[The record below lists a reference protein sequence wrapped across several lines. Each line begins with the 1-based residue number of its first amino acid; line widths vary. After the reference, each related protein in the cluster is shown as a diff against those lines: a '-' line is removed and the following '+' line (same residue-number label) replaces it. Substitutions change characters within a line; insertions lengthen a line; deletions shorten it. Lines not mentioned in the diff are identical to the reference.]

1 MAFTPK
7 TDTEAGELVESL
19 VQFLFG
25 GERTTEA
32 MRAGVE
38 QAFRRARHQHGSVI
52 YDRREWW
59 VGTDDFAQFTV
70 DRGRAPT
77 FSVPTVDV
85 IRHADL
91 SVWEGA
97 LAHEASNQALTWPLP
112 FDALEGVAGFTPEAV
127 NTGWI
132 LYALLDRAGRK
143 AGQIVLKL
151 YM

>member
-1 MAFTPK
+1 MAFTPN
-7 TDTEAGELVESL
+7 TDREAGDLVENL

-25 GERTTEA
+25 GERAYEA
-32 MRAGVE
+32 MRTGVE

-59 VGTDDFAQFTV
+59 IGTDDFAQFMV
-70 DRGRAPT
+70 DHGPAPT

-85 IRHADL
+85 IRSADL

-97 LAHEASNQALTWPLP
+97 LAREADNRALAWPLP
-112 FDALEGVAGFTPEAV
+112 FDALETVAGFTPEAV

-132 LYALLDRAGRK
+132 LYALLGRAGRQ
-143 AGQIVLKL
+143 AGHIVLKR
-151 YM
+151 YS

>member
-1 MAFTPK
+1 MAFTPD
-7 TDTEAGELVESL
+7 TDIEAAELVESL

-25 GERTTEA
+25 GERTYEA
-32 MRAGVE
+32 MRTGVE

-59 VGTDDFAQFTV
+59 IGTDDFAQFTV
-70 DRGRAPT
+70 GRGPAPA
-77 FSVPTVDV
+77 FFVPTVDV
-85 IRHADL
+85 IRYADL

-97 LAHEASNQALTWPLP
+97 LSREADSRALAWPLP
-112 FDALEGVAGFTPEAV
+112 FDALESVAGFTPEAI

-132 LYALLDRAGRK
+132 LYALVSRAGLR

-151 YM
+151 YP